1 MGAVVSRFRLRFLLQ
16 EFDLPP
22 GETVIGRSP
31 ECHITIEDPLIS
43 RQHGR
48 IMVQAG
54 VATFVDLG
62 SRNGSRVNGKPVGDP
77 VLLVDGDRV
86 RLGAQ
91 ELVFLKVESDPRA
104 TRATG
109 AMRLCSRCKTPFPEG
124 PSACPHCGH
133 SITAVTEEDTVS
145 GIGVPVR
152 RGWILQMLGEVLERA
167 LRSEKL
173 SEADRL
179 LKRAAEETEDRLRL
193 GEIDAAQLTRIAE
206 YALQLSQLKGDARW
220 ATWVLEMHKR
230 AGVIPAVA
238 VVRGVSGLVHIGEVR
253 AAVAEFVRFW
263 DERGEIVSEA
273 DAPQLAELERLAEDP
288 TDTGAPQA

>member
-1 MGAVVSRFRLRFLLQ
+1 VSRFRLRFLLQ

-22 GETVIGRSP
+22 GDTLIGRSP
-31 ECHITIEDPLIS
+31 ECQITIEDPLIS

-48 IMVQAG
+48 IIVQGG

-62 SRNGSRVNGKPVGDP
+62 SRNGSRVNGRPVGDP

-91 ELVFLKVESDPRA
+91 ELVFLKVDSDPRA
-104 TRATG
+104 IRATG

-124 PSACPHCGH
+124 PQSCPHCGH

-167 LRSEKL
+167 LRTEKL

-193 GEIDAAQLTRIAE
+193 GEIDGAQLSRIAE
-206 YALQLSQLKGDARW
+206 YALQLARLKSDPRW
-220 ATWVLEMHKR
+220 AIWVLEMHR
-230 AGVIPAVA
+230 RA
-238 VVRGVSGLVHIGEVR
+238 VVVPS
-253 AAVAEFVRFW
+253 AAVVESVGSLLHHEELKVASRDFLAFW
-263 DERGEIVSEA
+263 SDREEVVSPI
-273 DAPQLAELERLAEDP
+273 DAPQLTRLQRLLEDP
-288 TDTGAPQA
+288 TQSD

>member
-1 MGAVVSRFRLRFLLQ
+1 MSRFRLRFLLQ

-48 IMVQAG
+48 IVVQGG
-54 VATFVDLG
+54 VASFVDLG

-77 VLLVDGDRV
+77 VFLVDGDRV

-124 PSACPHCGH
+124 PQSCPHCGH

-173 SEADRL
+173 AEADRL

-193 GEIDAAQLTRIAE
+193 GEIDAGQLTRIAE
-206 YALQLSQLKGDARW
+206 YALQLAKLKGDARW
-220 ATWVLEMHKR
+220 ATWVFEMHRR
-230 AGVIPAVA
+230 AGVVPSAS
-238 VVRGVSGLVHIGEVR
+238 VV
-253 AAVAEFVRFW
+253 AAVAELATIPDVREAVSQFVRFW
-263 DERGEIVSEA
+263 DERGEAVSEA
-273 DAPQLAELERLAEDP
+273 DAPQLAELERLAEAP
-288 TDTGAPQA
+288 TDAGAAN

>member
-1 MGAVVSRFRLRFLLQ
+1 MSRFRLRFLLQ

-22 GETVIGRSP
+22 GDTLIGRSP
-31 ECHITIEDPLIS
+31 ECQITIEDPLIS

-48 IMVQAG
+48 IIVQGG

-62 SRNGSRVNGKPVGDP
+62 SRNGSRVNGRPVVDP

-91 ELVFLKVESDPRA
+91 ELVFLKVDSDPRA
-104 TRATG
+104 IRATG

-124 PSACPHCGH
+124 PQSCPHCGH

-167 LRSEKL
+167 LRTEKL

-193 GEIDAAQLTRIAE
+193 GEIDGTQLSRIAE
-206 YALQLSQLKGDARW
+206 YALQLARLKSDPRW
-220 ATWVLEMHKR
+220 AIWVLEMHR
-230 AGVIPAVA
+230 RA
-238 VVRGVSGLVHIGEVR
+238 VVVPS
-253 AAVAEFVRFW
+253 AAVVEGVGNLLHHEELKTAARVFLTFW
-263 DERGEIVSEA
+263 GDREEVLSPT
-273 DAPQLAELERLAEDP
+273 DAPQLVRLERLLEDP
-288 TDTGAPQA
+288 TQSD

>member
-1 MGAVVSRFRLRFLLQ
+1 LQ

-22 GETVIGRSP
+22 GDTLIGRSP
-31 ECHITIEDPLIS
+31 ECQITIEDPLIS

-48 IMVQAG
+48 IIVQGG

-62 SRNGSRVNGKPVGDP
+62 SRNGSRVNGRPVGDP

-91 ELVFLKVESDPRA
+91 ELVFLKVDSDPRA
-104 TRATG
+104 IRATG

-124 PSACPHCGH
+124 PQSCPHCGH

-167 LRSEKL
+167 LRTEKL

-193 GEIDAAQLTRIAE
+193 GEIDGAQLSRIAE
-206 YALQLSQLKGDARW
+206 YALQLARLKSDPRW
-220 ATWVLEMHKR
+220 AIWVLEMHR
-230 AGVIPAVA
+230 RA
-238 VVRGVSGLVHIGEVR
+238 VVVPS
-253 AAVAEFVRFW
+253 AAVVEGVGNLLHHDELKTAARVFLAFW
-263 DERGEIVSEA
+263 ADREEVMSPT
-273 DAPQLAELERLAEDP
+273 DAPQLTRLERLLEDP
-288 TDTGAPQA
+288 THSD

>member
-1 MGAVVSRFRLRFLLQ
+1 MSRFRLRFLLQ

-22 GETVIGRSP
+22 GDTLIGRSP
-31 ECHITIEDPLIS
+31 ECQITIEDPLIS

-48 IMVQAG
+48 IIVQGG

-62 SRNGSRVNGKPVGDP
+62 SRNGSRVNGRPVGDP

-91 ELVFLKVESDPRA
+91 ELVFLKVDSDPRA
-104 TRATG
+104 IRATG

-124 PSACPHCGH
+124 PQSCPHCGH

-167 LRSEKL
+167 LRTEKL

-193 GEIDAAQLTRIAE
+193 GEVDGAQLSRIAE
-206 YALQLSQLKGDARW
+206 YALQLARLKSDPRW
-220 ATWVLEMHKR
+220 AIWVLEMHR
-230 AGVIPAVA
+230 RA
-238 VVRGVSGLVHIGEVR
+238 VVVPS
-253 AAVAEFVRFW
+253 AAVVEGVGNLLHHDELKTAARVFLTFW
-263 DERGEIVSEA
+263 ADREEVMSPT
-273 DAPQLAELERLAEDP
+273 DAPQLTRLERLLEDP
-288 TDTGAPQA
+288 THSD

>member
-1 MGAVVSRFRLRFLLQ
+1 VSRFRLRFLLQ

-22 GETVIGRSP
+22 GDTLIGRSP
-31 ECHITIEDPLIS
+31 ECQITIEDPLIS

-48 IMVQAG
+48 IIVQGG

-62 SRNGSRVNGKPVGDP
+62 SRNGSRVNGRPVGDP

-91 ELVFLKVESDPRA
+91 ELVFLKVDSDPRA
-104 TRATG
+104 IRATG

-124 PSACPHCGH
+124 PQSCPHCGH

-167 LRSEKL
+167 LRTEKL

-193 GEIDAAQLTRIAE
+193 GEIDGAQLSRIAE
-206 YALQLSQLKGDARW
+206 YALQLARLKSDPRW
-220 ATWVLEMHKR
+220 AIWVLEMHR
-230 AGVIPAVA
+230 RA
-238 VVRGVSGLVHIGEVR
+238 VVVPS
-253 AAVAEFVRFW
+253 AAVVEGVGNLLHHPELKTAARDFLTFWAEREEV
-263 DERGEIVSEA
+263 VSPA
-273 DAPQLAELERLAEDP
+273 DAPQLTRLERLVEDP
-288 TDTGAPQA
+288 THAD

>member
-1 MGAVVSRFRLRFLLQ
+1 MSRFRLRFLLQ

-22 GETVIGRSP
+22 GDTLIGRSP
-31 ECHITIEDPLIS
+31 ECQITIEDPLIS

-48 IMVQAG
+48 IIVQGG

-62 SRNGSRVNGKPVGDP
+62 SRNGSRVNGRPVGDP

-91 ELVFLKVESDPRA
+91 ELVFLKVDSDPRA
-104 TRATG
+104 IRATG

-124 PSACPHCGH
+124 PQSCPHCGH

-167 LRSEKL
+167 LRTEKL

-193 GEIDAAQLTRIAE
+193 GEIDGAQLSRIAE
-206 YALQLSQLKGDARW
+206 YALQLARLKSDPRW
-220 ATWVLEMHKR
+220 AIWVLEMHR
-230 AGVIPAVA
+230 RA
-238 VVRGVSGLVHIGEVR
+238 VVVPS
-253 AAVAEFVRFW
+253 AAVVEGVGNLLHHDELKTAARVFLAFW
-263 DERGEIVSEA
+263 ADREEVMSPT
-273 DAPQLAELERLAEDP
+273 DAPQLTRLERLLEDP
-288 TDTGAPQA
+288 THSD

>member
-1 MGAVVSRFRLRFLLQ
+1 LQ

-22 GETVIGRSP
+22 GDTLIGRSP
-31 ECHITIEDPLIS
+31 ECQITIEDPLIS

-48 IMVQAG
+48 IIVQGG

-62 SRNGSRVNGKPVGDP
+62 SRNGSRVNGRPVGDP

-91 ELVFLKVESDPRA
+91 ELVFLKVDSDPRA
-104 TRATG
+104 IRATG

-124 PSACPHCGH
+124 PQSCPHCGH

-167 LRSEKL
+167 LRTEKL

-193 GEIDAAQLTRIAE
+193 GEIDGAQLSRIAE
-206 YALQLSQLKGDARW
+206 YALQLARLKCDPRW
-220 ATWVLEMHKR
+220 AIWVLEMHR
-230 AGVIPAVA
+230 RA
-238 VVRGVSGLVHIGEVR
+238 VVVPS
-253 AAVAEFVRFW
+253 AAVVEGVGNLLHHDELKTAARVFLTFW
-263 DERGEIVSEA
+263 ADREEVMSPT
-273 DAPQLAELERLAEDP
+273 DAPQLTRLERLLEDP
-288 TDTGAPQA
+288 THSD

>member
-1 MGAVVSRFRLRFLLQ
+1 MSRFRLRFLLQ

-22 GETVIGRSP
+22 GETLIGRSP
-31 ECHITIEDPLIS
+31 DCHITIEDPLIS

-48 IMVQAG
+48 IVVQG
-54 VATFVDLG
+54 GTATFVDLG

-124 PSACPHCGH
+124 PQSCPHCGH

-167 LRSEKL
+167 LRSDKL
-173 SEADRL
+173 AEADRL
-179 LKRAAEETEDRLRL
+179 LKRAAEETEDRLRM
-193 GEIDAAQLTRIAE
+193 GEIDAGQLTRIAE
-206 YALQLSQLKGDARW
+206 YALQLARLKGDARW

-230 AGVIPAVA
+230 AVVVPAA
-238 VVRGVSGLVHIGEVR
+238 SVVESVSGMVTNAEVR
-253 AAVAEFVRFW
+253 AAVKDFSTFW
-263 DERGEIVSEA
+263 DERGEVVSEA
-273 DAPQLAELERLAEDP
+273 DAPQLARLERLAEDP
-288 TDTGAPQA
+288 TNADR

>member
-1 MGAVVSRFRLRFLLQ
+1 MSRFRLRFLLQ

-22 GETVIGRSP
+22 GDTLIGRSP
-31 ECHITIEDPLIS
+31 ECQITIEDPLIS

-48 IMVQAG
+48 IIVQGG

-62 SRNGSRVNGKPVGDP
+62 SRNGSRVNGRPVGDP

-91 ELVFLKVESDPRA
+91 ELVFLKVDSDPRA
-104 TRATG
+104 IRATG

-124 PSACPHCGH
+124 PQSCPHCGH

-167 LRSEKL
+167 LRTEKL

-193 GEIDAAQLTRIAE
+193 GEIDGAQLSRIAE
-206 YALQLSQLKGDARW
+206 YALQLARLKSDPRW
-220 ATWVLEMHKR
+220 AIWVLEMHR
-230 AGVIPAVA
+230 RA
-238 VVRGVSGLVHIGEVR
+238 VVVPS
-253 AAVAEFVRFW
+253 AAVVEGVGNLLHHDELKTAARVFLTFW
-263 DERGEIVSEA
+263 ADREEVMSPT
-273 DAPQLAELERLAEDP
+273 DAPQLTRLERLLEDP
-288 TDTGAPQA
+288 THSD

>member
-1 MGAVVSRFRLRFLLQ
+1 MSRFRLRFLLQ

-22 GETVIGRSP
+22 GDTLIGRSP
-31 ECHITIEDPLIS
+31 ECQITIEDPLIS

-48 IMVQAG
+48 IIVQG
-54 VATFVDLG
+54 GIATFVDLG
-62 SRNGSRVNGKPVGDP
+62 SRNGSRVNGRPVGDP

-91 ELVFLKVESDPRA
+91 ELVFLKVDSDPRA
-104 TRATG
+104 IRATG

-124 PSACPHCGH
+124 PQSCPHCGH

-167 LRSEKL
+167 LRTEKL

-193 GEIDAAQLTRIAE
+193 GEIDAAQLSRIAE
-206 YALQLSQLKGDARW
+206 YALQLARLKSDPRW
-220 ATWVLEMHKR
+220 ATWVLEMHR
-230 AGVIPAVA
+230 RA
-238 VVRGVSGLVHIGEVR
+238 VVVPSSAVVEGVGNLLQHEELRVAARDFLTFWADRDEV
-253 AAVAEFVRFW
+253 
-263 DERGEIVSEA
+263 VSPA
-273 DAPQLAELERLAEDP
+273 DAPQLTRLERLLEDP
-288 TDTGAPQA
+288 TQAD

>member
-1 MGAVVSRFRLRFLLQ
+1 MSRFRLRFLLQ

-22 GETVIGRSP
+22 GDTLIGRSP
-31 ECHITIEDPLIS
+31 ECQITIEDPLIS

-48 IMVQAG
+48 IIVQGG

-62 SRNGSRVNGKPVGDP
+62 SRNGSRVNGRPVGDP

-104 TRATG
+104 IRATG

-124 PSACPHCGH
+124 PQSCPHCGH

-167 LRSEKL
+167 LRTEKL

-179 LKRAAEETEDRLRL
+179 LRRAAEETEDRLRL
-193 GEIDAAQLTRIAE
+193 GEIDGAQLSRIAE
-206 YALQLSQLKGDARW
+206 YALQLARLKSDPRW
-220 ATWVLEMHKR
+220 AIWVLEMHR
-230 AGVIPAVA
+230 RA
-238 VVRGVSGLVHIGEVR
+238 VVVPSATVVQGIGNLLRHDELRVAARDFLAFWSDREEVVSP
-253 AAVAEFVRFW
+253 
-263 DERGEIVSEA
+263 S
-273 DAPQLAELERLAEDP
+273 DAPQLSLLERLVEDP
-288 TDTGAPQA
+288 TQSD

>member
-1 MGAVVSRFRLRFLLQ
+1 LQ

-22 GETVIGRSP
+22 GDTLIGRSP
-31 ECHITIEDPLIS
+31 ECQITIEDPLIS

-48 IMVQAG
+48 IIVQGG

-62 SRNGSRVNGKPVGDP
+62 SRNGSRVNGRPVGDP

-91 ELVFLKVESDPRA
+91 ELVFLKVDSDPRA
-104 TRATG
+104 IRATG

-124 PSACPHCGH
+124 PQSCPHCGH

-167 LRSEKL
+167 LRTEKL

-193 GEIDAAQLTRIAE
+193 GEVDGAQLSRIAE
-206 YALQLSQLKGDARW
+206 YALQLARLKSDPRW
-220 ATWVLEMHKR
+220 AIWVLEMHR
-230 AGVIPAVA
+230 RA
-238 VVRGVSGLVHIGEVR
+238 VVVPS
-253 AAVAEFVRFW
+253 AAVVEGVGNLLHHDELKTAARVFLTFW
-263 DERGEIVSEA
+263 ADREEVMSPT
-273 DAPQLAELERLAEDP
+273 DAPQLTRLERLLEDP
-288 TDTGAPQA
+288 THSD

>member
-1 MGAVVSRFRLRFLLQ
+1 MSRFRLRFLLQ

-22 GETVIGRSP
+22 GDTLIGRSP
-31 ECHITIEDPLIS
+31 ECQITIEDPLIS

-48 IMVQAG
+48 IIVQGG

-62 SRNGSRVNGKPVGDP
+62 SRNGSRVNGRPVGDP

-91 ELVFLKVESDPRA
+91 ELVFLKVDSDPRA
-104 TRATG
+104 IRATG

-124 PSACPHCGH
+124 PQSCPHCGH

-167 LRSEKL
+167 LRTEKL

-193 GEIDAAQLTRIAE
+193 GEIDGAQLSRIAE
-206 YALQLSQLKGDARW
+206 YALQLARLKSDPRW
-220 ATWVLEMHKR
+220 AIWVLEMHR
-230 AGVIPAVA
+230 RA
-238 VVRGVSGLVHIGEVR
+238 VVVPS
-253 AAVAEFVRFW
+253 AAVVESVGSLLHHEELKVASRDFLAFW
-263 DERGEIVSEA
+263 SDREEVVSPI
-273 DAPQLAELERLAEDP
+273 DAPQLTRLQRLLEDP
-288 TDTGAPQA
+288 TQSD

>member
-1 MGAVVSRFRLRFLLQ
+1 LQ

-22 GETVIGRSP
+22 GDTLIGRSP
-31 ECHITIEDPLIS
+31 ECQITIEDPLIS

-48 IMVQAG
+48 IIVQGG

-62 SRNGSRVNGKPVGDP
+62 SRNGSRVNGRPVGDP

-91 ELVFLKVESDPRA
+91 ELVFLKVDSDPRA
-104 TRATG
+104 IRATG

-124 PSACPHCGH
+124 PQSCPHCGH

-167 LRSEKL
+167 LRTEKL

-193 GEIDAAQLTRIAE
+193 GEIDGAQLSRIAE
-206 YALQLSQLKGDARW
+206 YALQLARLKSDPRW
-220 ATWVLEMHKR
+220 AIWVLEMHR
-230 AGVIPAVA
+230 RA
-238 VVRGVSGLVHIGEVR
+238 VVVPS
-253 AAVAEFVRFW
+253 AAVVEGVGNLLHHDELKTAARVFLTFW
-263 DERGEIVSEA
+263 ADREEVMSPT
-273 DAPQLAELERLAEDP
+273 DAPQLTRLERLLEDP
-288 TDTGAPQA
+288 THSD

>member
-1 MGAVVSRFRLRFLLQ
+1 VSRFRLRFLLQ

-22 GETVIGRSP
+22 GETLIGRSP
-31 ECHITIEDPLIS
+31 DCHITIEDPLIS

-48 IMVQAG
+48 IVVQG
-54 VATFVDLG
+54 GTATFVDLG

-124 PSACPHCGH
+124 PQSCPHCGH

-167 LRSEKL
+167 LRSDKL
-173 SEADRL
+173 AEADRL
-179 LKRAAEETEDRLRL
+179 LKRAAEETEDRLRM
-193 GEIDAAQLTRIAE
+193 GEIDAGQLTRIAE
-206 YALQLSQLKGDARW
+206 YALQLARLKGDARW

-230 AGVIPAVA
+230 AVVVPAA
-238 VVRGVSGLVHIGEVR
+238 SVVESVSGMVTNAEVR
-253 AAVAEFVRFW
+253 AAVKDFSTFW
-263 DERGEIVSEA
+263 DERGEVVSEA
-273 DAPQLAELERLAEDP
+273 DAPQLARLERLAEDP
-288 TDTGAPQA
+288 TNADR

>member
-1 MGAVVSRFRLRFLLQ
+1 MSRFRLRFLLQ

-22 GETVIGRSP
+22 GETLIGRSP
-31 ECHITIEDPLIS
+31 DCHITIEDPLIS

-48 IMVQAG
+48 IVVQG
-54 VATFVDLG
+54 GTATFVDLG

-124 PSACPHCGH
+124 PQSCPHCGH

-167 LRSEKL
+167 LRSDKL
-173 SEADRL
+173 AEADRL
-179 LKRAAEETEDRLRL
+179 LKRAAEETEDRLRM
-193 GEIDAAQLTRIAE
+193 GEIDAGQLTRIAE
-206 YALQLSQLKGDARW
+206 YALQLARLKGDARW
-220 ATWVLEMHKR
+220 ATWVLETHKR
-230 AGVIPAVA
+230 AVVVPAA
-238 VVRGVSGLVHIGEVR
+238 SVVESVSGMVTNAEVR
-253 AAVAEFVRFW
+253 AAVKDFSTFW
-263 DERGEIVSEA
+263 DERGEVVSEA
-273 DAPQLAELERLAEDP
+273 DAPQLARLERLAEDP
-288 TDTGAPQA
+288 TNADR

>member
-1 MGAVVSRFRLRFLLQ
+1 MSRFRLRFLLQ

-22 GETVIGRSP
+22 GDTLIGRSP
-31 ECHITIEDPLIS
+31 ECQITIEDPLIS

-48 IMVQAG
+48 IIVQGG

-62 SRNGSRVNGKPVGDP
+62 SRNGSRVNGRPVGDP

-91 ELVFLKVESDPRA
+91 ELVFLKVDSDPRA
-104 TRATG
+104 IRATG

-124 PSACPHCGH
+124 PQSCPHCGH

-167 LRSEKL
+167 LRTEKL

-193 GEIDAAQLTRIAE
+193 GEIDGAQLSRIAE
-206 YALQLSQLKGDARW
+206 YALQLARLKSDPRW
-220 ATWVLEMHKR
+220 AIWVLEMHR
-230 AGVIPAVA
+230 RA
-238 VVRGVSGLVHIGEVR
+238 VVVPS
-253 AAVAEFVRFW
+253 AAVVEGVGNLLHHDELKVAARDFLKFW
-263 DERGEIVSEA
+263 ADREEVVSPT
-273 DAPQLAELERLAEDP
+273 DAPQLTRLERLLEDP
-288 TDTGAPQA
+288 TQSD

>member
-1 MGAVVSRFRLRFLLQ
+1 VSRFRLRFLLQ

-22 GETVIGRSP
+22 GDTLIGRSP
-31 ECHITIEDPLIS
+31 ECQITIEDPLIS

-48 IMVQAG
+48 IIVQGG

-62 SRNGSRVNGKPVGDP
+62 SRNGSRVNGRPVGDP

-91 ELVFLKVESDPRA
+91 ELVFLKVDSDPRA
-104 TRATG
+104 IRATG

-124 PSACPHCGH
+124 PQSCPHCGH

-167 LRSEKL
+167 LRTEKL

-193 GEIDAAQLTRIAE
+193 GEIDGAQLSRIAE
-206 YALQLSQLKGDARW
+206 YALQLARLKSDPRW
-220 ATWVLEMHKR
+220 AIWVLEMHR
-230 AGVIPAVA
+230 RA
-238 VVRGVSGLVHIGEVR
+238 VVVPS
-253 AAVAEFVRFW
+253 AAVVEGVGNLLHHDELKTAARGFLTFW
-263 DERGEIVSEA
+263 GDREEVVSPT
-273 DAPQLAELERLAEDP
+273 DAPQLVRLERLLEDP
-288 TDTGAPQA
+288 TQSD

>member
-1 MGAVVSRFRLRFLLQ
+1 MLLVSRFRLRFLLQ

-22 GETVIGRSP
+22 GDTLIGRSP
-31 ECHITIEDPLIS
+31 ECQITIEDPLIS

-48 IMVQAG
+48 IIVRGG
-54 VATFVDLG
+54 VATFVDLE
-62 SRNGSRVNGKPVGDP
+62 SRNGSRVNGRPVGEP

-91 ELVFLKVESDPRA
+91 ELVFLKVDSDPRA

-124 PSACPHCGH
+124 PQSCPHCGH
-133 SITAVTEEDTVS
+133 SITSVTEEDTVS

-167 LRSEKL
+167 LRTEKL
-173 SEADRL
+173 AEADRL

-193 GEIDAAQLTRIAE
+193 GEIDAAQLSRIAE
-206 YALQLSQLKGDARW
+206 YALQLARLKGDARW
-220 ATWVLEMHKR
+220 ATWVLEMHR
-230 AGVIPAVA
+230 RA
-238 VVRGVSGLVHIGEVR
+238 VVVPSNAVVDGVSLLAHLPEMRDAVR
-253 AAVAEFVRFW
+253 EFVGFW
-263 DERGEIVSEA
+263 AERTEA
-273 DAPQLAELERLAEDP
+273 ASPVDSPQLSRLERLAEDP
-288 TDTGAPQA
+288 TQAD

>member
-1 MGAVVSRFRLRFLLQ
+1 MSRFRLRFLLQ

-22 GETVIGRSP
+22 GDTLIGRSP
-31 ECHITIEDPLIS
+31 ECQITIEDPLIS

-48 IMVQAG
+48 IIVQGG

-62 SRNGSRVNGKPVGDP
+62 SRNGSRVNGRPVGDP

-104 TRATG
+104 IRATG

-124 PSACPHCGH
+124 PQSCPHCGH

-167 LRSEKL
+167 LRTEKL

-179 LKRAAEETEDRLRL
+179 LRRAAEETEDRLRL
-193 GEIDAAQLTRIAE
+193 GEIDGAQLSRIAE
-206 YALQLSQLKGDARW
+206 YALQLARLKSDPRW
-220 ATWVLEMHKR
+220 AIWVLEMHRR
-230 AGVIPAVA
+230 AVVVPSATVVQGVGNLLRHEELRVA
-238 VVRGVSGLVHIGEVR
+238 VREFLAFWSDREEVVSP
-253 AAVAEFVRFW
+253 
-263 DERGEIVSEA
+263 A
-273 DAPQLAELERLAEDP
+273 DAPQLTLLERLVEDP
-288 TDTGAPQA
+288 TQSD

>member
-1 MGAVVSRFRLRFLLQ
+1 MSRFRLRFLLQ

-22 GETVIGRSP
+22 GDTLIGRSP
-31 ECHITIEDPLIS
+31 ECQITIEDPLIS

-48 IMVQAG
+48 IIVQGG

-62 SRNGSRVNGKPVGDP
+62 SRNGSRVNGRPVGDP

-91 ELVFLKVESDPRA
+91 ELVFLKVDSDPRA
-104 TRATG
+104 IRATG

-124 PSACPHCGH
+124 PQACPHCGH

-167 LRSEKL
+167 LRTEKL

-193 GEIDAAQLTRIAE
+193 GEIDGAQLSRIAE
-206 YALQLSQLKGDARW
+206 YALQLARMKGDPRW
-220 ATWVLEMHKR
+220 AIWVLEMHR
-230 AGVIPAVA
+230 RA
-238 VVRGVSGLVHIGEVR
+238 VVVPS
-253 AAVAEFVRFW
+253 AAVVEAVGNLLRHDELKAAARDFLTFW
-263 DERGEIVSEA
+263 SDREEVVSPA
-273 DAPQLAELERLAEDP
+273 DAPQLTRLERLLEDP
-288 TDTGAPQA
+288 TQSD

>member
-1 MGAVVSRFRLRFLLQ
+1 LQ

-22 GETVIGRSP
+22 GDTLIGRSP
-31 ECHITIEDPLIS
+31 ECQITIEDPLIS

-48 IMVQAG
+48 IIVQGG

-62 SRNGSRVNGKPVGDP
+62 SRNGSRVNGRPVGDP

-91 ELVFLKVESDPRA
+91 ELVFLKVDSDPRA
-104 TRATG
+104 IRATG

-124 PSACPHCGH
+124 PQACPHCGH

-167 LRSEKL
+167 LRTEKL

-193 GEIDAAQLTRIAE
+193 GEIDGAQLSRIAE
-206 YALQLSQLKGDARW
+206 YALQLARLKSDPRW
-220 ATWVLEMHKR
+220 AIWVLEMHR
-230 AGVIPAVA
+230 RA
-238 VVRGVSGLVHIGEVR
+238 VVVPSAVVVEGVGGLLHHDELKFAAKDFLTFWADREEV
-253 AAVAEFVRFW
+253 
-263 DERGEIVSEA
+263 VSPS
-273 DAPQLAELERLAEDP
+273 DAPQLTRLERLLEDP
-288 TDTGAPQA
+288 THSD

>member
-1 MGAVVSRFRLRFLLQ
+1 MSRFRLRFLLQ

-22 GETVIGRSP
+22 GDTLIGRSP
-31 ECHITIEDPLIS
+31 ECQITIEDPLIS

-48 IMVQAG
+48 IIVQGG

-62 SRNGSRVNGKPVGDP
+62 SRNGSRVNGRPVGDP

-91 ELVFLKVESDPRA
+91 ELVFLKVDSDPRA
-104 TRATG
+104 IRATG

-124 PSACPHCGH
+124 PQSCPHCGH

-167 LRSEKL
+167 LRTEKL

-193 GEIDAAQLTRIAE
+193 GEIDGAQLSRIAE
-206 YALQLSQLKGDARW
+206 YALQLARLKSDPRW
-220 ATWVLEMHKR
+220 AIWVLEMHR
-230 AGVIPAVA
+230 RA
-238 VVRGVSGLVHIGEVR
+238 VVVPSATVVEGVGNLLHHDELKTAARGFLTFWSDREEVVSP
-253 AAVAEFVRFW
+253 
-263 DERGEIVSEA
+263 S
-273 DAPQLAELERLAEDP
+273 DAPQLVRLERLLEDP
-288 TDTGAPQA
+288 TQSD